1 MQTDTSCFTEGLQA
15 GCGQQLQ
22 QGHRTAPSAR
32 GSGATH
38 PQTSWVVGSSLS
50 RDTPDV
56 TVTYPSPIM

>member
-22 QGHRTAPSAR
+22 QGHRAAPS
-32 GSGATH
+32 ATH

-56 TVTYPSPIM
+56 AVTYPSPIM